1 MFTSLSPKKMD
12 KATFKDLV
20 PNLRQQLLSVQRDL
34 ASHNKPVIIVF
45 AGVDGAGKSEI
56 VNLLNEWM
64 DPRWL
69 ITCAYDAPSEEE
81 RQRPEFWRYWRDLP
95 PAGQIGLFQS
105 AWYSRPLVQHVQ
117 GNLSKAELNAQLE
130 RINLFEETQI
140 RDGAVVLKFWL
151 HLDKEAQEKR
161 FKKLEKKPATA
172 WKVTEQDWQNL
183 AMYDEFINTAE
194 HMIRRSNGL
203 SQWHI
208 VPGNN
213 FRQCAVD
220 VATTILEE
228 ITGAINQ
235 PKLFTP
241 PPRKAWSGPN
251 YLDNLA
257 SDLELSK
264 TDYKEQLADWQAKL
278 NQLQRTAKQRRVST
292 IMALEGWDAAGK
304 GGAIRRVIHPMQAR
318 DYSVIPIAAPTKQE
332 LAHQYLWRF
341 WQHLPAAGKVTIFD
355 RTWYGRV
362 LVERV
367 EGFAK
372 EHEWERAYEEIVEF
386 ENELTAHGIALC
398 KFWVHITKDEQ
409 LRRFEDRGNTPHK
422 SWKLTDEDWRNRD
435 KWDDY
440 VAAVNE
446 LVDRTSTQQ
455 APWTLVEGNDKN
467 YARVKIIQT
476 VCETL
481 EKAIS

>member
-1 MFTSLSPKKMD
+1 MFKSLSPKKMD
-12 KATFKDLV
+12 KSTFKSIV
-20 PNLRQQLLSVQRDL
+20 PELRQQLLAVQRDL
-34 ASHNKPVIIVF
+34 KQHKKPVIIVF
-45 AGVDGAGKSEI
+45 AGVDGAGKSEV

-69 ITCAYDAPSEEE
+69 VTCAYDAPSEEE

-130 RINLFEETQI
+130 RINLFEEAQI
-140 RDGAVVLKFWL
+140 KDGALILKFWL
-151 HLDKEAQEKR
+151 HLDKEAQESR
-161 FKKLEKKPATA
+161 FRKLEKKTDTA

-183 AMYDEFINTAE
+183 EMYDEFVNTAE
-194 HMIRRSNGL
+194 HMIRHSNNL
-203 SQWHI
+203 AQWNI
-208 VPGNN
+208 IPGNN
-213 FRQCAVD
+213 FRQCAID

-228 ITGAINQ
+228 IQSAIKT
-235 PKLFTP
+235 PTLFTP
-241 PPRKAWSGPN
+241 PPRKPWSGPD
-251 YLDNLA
+251 YLGNLA
-257 SDLELSK
+257 TDLTLEK
-264 TDYKEQLADWQAKL
+264 KEYKEQLAHWQAKL
-278 NQLQRTAKQRRVST
+278 NELQRTARQRRVST

-318 DYSVIPIAAPTKQE
+318 DYSVIPIAAPTKEE

-362 LVERV
+362 LVERI

-372 EHEWERAYEEIVEF
+372 EHEWERAFDEIVEF
-386 ENELTAHGIALC
+386 EKELTSHGIALC
-398 KFWVHITKDEQ
+398 KFWLHITKDEQ
-409 LRRFEDRGNTPHK
+409 LERFEDRGNTPHK
-422 SWKLTDEDWRNRD
+422 AWKLTDEDWRNRD
-435 KWDDY
+435 RWDQY

-446 LVDRTSTQQ
+446 LVDRTSTQD

-481 EKAIS
+481 ERAIG